1 MFNVLR
7 PNSVWSRVRWTQVIR
22 TGFYPSLC
30 PFPPLP
36 SPTLH
41 LLSLSSIQSFL
52 SALSQPNGQMERRR
66 GGGRGRG
73 VRRGR
78 ECRQDKDTE
87 DKSGLVIVK
96 MLTRTQDTLLHTH
109 THKHLYISRGSS
121 NGGEG
126 VSGHDFFFVLPLSMS
141 WLKRDTLEKKKR

>member
-1 MFNVLR
+1 MYWDQIQFGHEWGGHRL
-7 PNSVWSRVRWTQVIR
+7 SGQAFTLHSALS
-22 TGFYPSLC
+22 PS
-30 PFPPLP
+30 PSPPLYI
-36 SPTLH
+36 
-41 LLSLSSIQSFL
+41 LSLSSIQSFL

-73 VRRGR
+73 VRRER

-109 THKHLYISRGSS
+109 TRAHTNICTYP
-121 NGGEG
+121 EG
-126 VSGHDFFFVLPLSMS
+126 ALMEEKVWVGMIFFVLPLSMS